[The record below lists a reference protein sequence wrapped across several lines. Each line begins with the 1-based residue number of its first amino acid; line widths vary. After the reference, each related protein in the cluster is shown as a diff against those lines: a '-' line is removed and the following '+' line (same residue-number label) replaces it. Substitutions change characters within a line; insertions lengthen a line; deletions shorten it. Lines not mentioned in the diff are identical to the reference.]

1 MVEPHFL
8 ILSTQPIAAKDQ
20 NLVVAQEQAAS
31 RPSLKPGFY
40 CARAAVHAAAA
51 QKCREPRHRKARQ
64 PYPHVAMGVKGSHE
78 KC

>member
-31 RPSLKPGFY
+31 RPSLKPGF
-40 CARAAVHAAAA
+40 
-51 QKCREPRHRKARQ
+51 
-64 PYPHVAMGVKGSHE
+64 
-78 KC
+78 